1 MQDFSAKENKGY
13 GFKLINTRGEW
24 PLSKSMYTCVIEFV
38 TTVREEIKLSVI
50 NRSPFIL
57 QFLHGKATDV
67 LCVAI
72 ISLA

>member
-1 MQDFSAKENKGY
+1 MRDFSAEENKGY
-13 GFKLINTRGEW
+13 GFKLINTHGEW
-24 PLSKSMYTCVIEFV
+24 ALSKSIYICIIEFV

-57 QFLHGKATDV
+57 QFLHEKATDV